1 MKENSSLNSNTEAKD
16 HAEMRNTVEI
26 LRQAVIH

>member
-1 MKENSSLNSNTEAKD
+1 MKENSSLNSNTEVID
-16 HAEMRNTVEI
+16 HAEIRITVEI

>member
-1 MKENSSLNSNTEAKD
+1 MKENSLNSNTEAID
-16 HAEMRNTVEI
+16 HAEIRITVEI